1 MRKAMAGDAAANARI
16 QFIGKAVTFPSA
28 LAALVFAVL
37 SFK

>member
-1 MRKAMAGDAAANARI
+1 MRAAMAGDAAAHARM
-16 QFIGKAVTFPSA
+16 QLIGKAVTSPSA